1 MQVTERP
8 NGLGGKVECPLLLS
22 GMEFLLVRAL
32 REPTETGGRRH
43 RVARI
48 IKKGRFVGK
57 SFLLI

>member
-1 MQVTERP
+1 MLP
-8 NGLGGKVECPLLLS
+8 
-22 GMEFLLVRAL
+22 EFLLVPIQWFAGAPGL

-48 IKKGRFVGK
+48 GRFVCK